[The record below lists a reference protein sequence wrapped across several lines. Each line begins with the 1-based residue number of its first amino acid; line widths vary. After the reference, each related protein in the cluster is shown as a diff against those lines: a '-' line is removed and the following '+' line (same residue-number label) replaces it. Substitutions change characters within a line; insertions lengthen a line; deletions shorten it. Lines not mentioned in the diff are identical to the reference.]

1 LWEDGRHRVAEYRS
15 PIKDDLLKSLRRVPV
30 PLRMNWSETWNLAIE
45 SLRANRLRAALT
57 MLGVMIGS
65 ACIVLVVTVALAGQ
79 HYISGEIEAV
89 GSNIVFAGLES
100 STSAQNT
107 ALTDQIS
114 TDDMEAIR
122 QDSSKVVQ
130 VAGTNDIPMI
140 LVAGGVEWPVSLV
153 GVTRDFQKIRNL
165 VISGGRYFDDGDFSA
180 VSKVCLLTEHL
191 AQTALPG
198 ESPIGRTI
206 HVGELNFLVIGIF
219 RERMGTFGQS
229 EIRTDSVLV
238 PFPIIKYYTGQ
249 EYIETLYA
257 QADSPEDVPSV
268 TQTVSRVLNARHRPD
283 AEYTVE
289 NLASILETARRVSLA
304 MTVVLLLI
312 ATLALVIS
320 GVGIMNIMLVSVTE
334 RPREIG
340 VRKAVGARRDEI
352 LFQFLMEAILISGG
366 GGLVGI
372 GVAVLIPFLLRG
384 LMRLLPIPSEIAIPI
399 SWLSVVVAFIVSCAT
414 GVFFG
419 YLPASRAAQLEP
431 AESLHYE

>member
-1 LWEDGRHRVAEYRS
+1 M
-15 PIKDDLLKSLRRVPV
+15 I
-30 PLRMNWSETWNLAIE
+30 WSETWSLAIE

-65 ACIVLVVTVALAGQ
+65 ACIVLVVTIALAGQ

-89 GSNIVFAGLES
+89 GSNIVFAGLQG
-100 STSAQNT
+100 STTVAST
-107 ALTDQIS
+107 PLTDQIS

-122 QDSSKVVQ
+122 SGSPKVAQ
-130 VAGTNDIPMI
+130 VAGTNDIPMTVI
-140 LVAGGVEWPVSLV
+140 SGGAEWPVSLV

-165 VISGGRYFDDGDFSA
+165 VISRGRYFDDDDFST

-191 AQTALPG
+191 AQTALSG
-198 ESPIGRTI
+198 EDPVGRTI
-206 HVGELNFLVIGIF
+206 HVGELSFLVIGVF

-238 PFPIIKYYTGQ
+238 PFSVIKYYTGQ

-257 QADSPEDVPSV
+257 QADAPEDVPLV
-268 TQTVSRVLNARHRPD
+268 TELVAGILKTRHRPD

-289 NLASILETARRVSLA
+289 NLASILETAKRVSLA
-304 MTVVLLLI
+304 MTIVLLLI
-312 ATLALVIS
+312 AALALVIS

-334 RPREIG
+334 RTREIG
-340 VRKAVGARRDEI
+340 VRKAVGARRSEI
-352 LFQFLMEAILISGG
+352 LYQFLMEATLISGG

-372 GVAVLIPFLLRG
+372 GVAIFIPFLLQA
-384 LMRLLPIPSEIAIPI
+384 LVHLLPIPGGIVIPI
-399 SWLSVVVAFIVSCAT
+399 SWVSVVVAFLVSCAT

-419 YLPASRAAQLEP
+419 YLPASKAAKLQP

>member
-1 LWEDGRHRVAEYRS
+1 M
-15 PIKDDLLKSLRRVPV
+15 I
-30 PLRMNWSETWNLAIE
+30 WSETWSLAIE

-65 ACIVLVVTVALAGQ
+65 ACIVLVVTIALAGQ

-89 GSNIVFAGLES
+89 GSNIVFAGLQG
-100 STSAQNT
+100 STSVAST
-107 ALTDQIS
+107 PLVDQIS

-122 QDSSKVVQ
+122 RESPEVVQ
-130 VAGTNDIPMI
+130 VAGTNDMPMTV
-140 LVAGGVEWPVSLV
+140 VAGSAEWPVSMV
-153 GVTRDFQKIRNL
+153 GVTQDFQRIRNL
-165 VISGGRYFDDGDFSA
+165 VVSRGRYFDGGDFTA

-191 AQTALPG
+191 AGTAFSG
-198 ESPIGRTI
+198 GNAVGRTI
-206 HVGELNFLVIGIF
+206 HVGELSFLVIGVF

-238 PFPIIKYYTGQ
+238 PFPVIKYYTGQ

-257 QADSPEDVPSV
+257 QADTPEDVPFV
-268 TQTVSRVLNARHRPD
+268 TQTVAGVLKSRHRPD

-304 MTVVLLLI
+304 MTIVLLLI
-312 ATLALVIS
+312 ATLALIIS

-334 RPREIG
+334 RTREIG
-340 VRKAVGARRDEI
+340 VRKAVGARRREI
-352 LFQFLMEAILISGG
+352 LYQFLMEATLISGG

-372 GVAVLIPFLLRG
+372 GFAILIPFVLRA
-384 LMRLLPIPSEIAIPI
+384 LVQLLPIPGEITIPI
-399 SWLSVVVAFIVSCAT
+399 SWPSVVVAFAVSCAT

-419 YLPASRAAQLEP
+419 YLPANKAAQLQP